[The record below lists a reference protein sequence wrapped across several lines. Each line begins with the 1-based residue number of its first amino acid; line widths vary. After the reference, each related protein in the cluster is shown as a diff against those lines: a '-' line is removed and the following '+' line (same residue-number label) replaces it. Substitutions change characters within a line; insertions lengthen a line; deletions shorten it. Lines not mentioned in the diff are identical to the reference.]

1 MSRLWVD
8 PPEGWKH
15 GFPAIY
21 NPETDGQ
28 MREWIV
34 NKGYPVQT
42 IKEYG
47 EQWHV
52 RCWPAEEPKE
62 CPDEVINAQ
71 EQLKAV
77 ENAPIGTKMRKTTR
91 EEKISKPAVY
101 EVPTEAVLEMR
112 DYIRVL
118 ENLVRELGDR
128 LAKLEKE
135 SISHSGQNRPNLFK
149 TTAMTDLKEKK

>member
-1 MSRLWVD
+1 MGGRMTKLWVD

-21 NPETDGQ
+21 NPEKDGQ

-34 NKGYPVQT
+34 RKGYPLLT

-52 RCWPAEEPKE
+52 RCWPAEEPEE
-62 CPDEVINAQ
+62 CPDEVINTQ
-71 EQLKAV
+71 EQPKAV
-77 ENAPIGTKMRKTTR
+77 KNDPIGVKMRKTTR
-91 EEKISKPAVY
+91 EEKISRPAVY
-101 EVPTEAVLEMR
+101 EVPTEAVFEMR
-112 DYIRVL
+112 DYISVL

-128 LAKLEKE
+128 LAKLE
-135 SISHSGQNRPNLFK
+135 G
-149 TTAMTDLKEKK
+149 KK